1 MGGDVAAEPTAA
13 PGSAE
18 VLHHVVVGDARDVAL
33 LLIHPL
39 GGDLHFWDECVVL
52 LSPRFACVACDLRS
66 AGRSPRAAG
75 PVSIEDHV
83 RDLEALRRVL
93 GLDAVVP
100 VGCAIGAMT
109 AAAYAVAH
117 SDATRALVLTNPT
130 ARTTAQARMMLARR
144 AELVR
149 AGGMG
154 AILPDAVD
162 RAFLA
167 QPRDARY
174 RRYYDR
180 FAAQDADAYAL
191 SVLGVLDADIS
202 AALPAIRCPTL
213 VLAGAHDVLL
223 LPETA
228 RAVHALIPGAEFA
241 IDEDAAHF
249 LPYQRPEGFARLVA
263 GFLDRC
269 ARPRG

>member
-1 MGGDVAAEPTAA
+1 MGGDVAAEPTAD
-13 PGSAE
+13 PRSAE
-18 VLHHVVVGDARDVAL
+18 VLHHVVVGDAHDVAL

-39 GGDLHFWDECVVL
+39 GGDLHFWDECAAL

-75 PVSIEDHV
+75 PVAVEDHV
-83 RDLEALRRVL
+83 RDLEALRRAL

-109 AAAYAVAH
+109 AAGYAAAH
-117 SDATRALVLTNPT
+117 PDVTRALILTNPT
-130 ARTTAQARMMLARR
+130 AHTTAQSRAMLARR

-174 RRYYDR
+174 RRYYNR
-180 FAAQDADAYAL
+180 FAAQDAEAYAL

-202 AALPAIRCPTL
+202 AALSAIRCPTL

-223 LPETA
+223 PPETA
-228 RAVHALIPGAEFA
+228 RAVHAMIPGAEFA

-263 GFLDRC
+263 GFLNRC